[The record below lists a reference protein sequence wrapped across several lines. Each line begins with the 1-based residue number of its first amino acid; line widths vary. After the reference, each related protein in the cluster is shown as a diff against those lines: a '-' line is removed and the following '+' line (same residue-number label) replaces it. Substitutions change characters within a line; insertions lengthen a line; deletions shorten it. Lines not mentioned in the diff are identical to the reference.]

1 MQVTTAVTKAADAIL
16 RQILGESR
24 HDPYPLYHQLR
35 SLAPLYRSELD
46 GLWYASRFADC
57 HQILLDSRCGRK
69 PARAV
74 RGYGTSEEEFERF
87 RERMRTSMLTEN
99 PPEHTRL
106 RRLVSPF
113 FTLGR
118 IKALRPQVEELT
130 DARMQILAAKGE
142 ADAIAV
148 LAIPLPLTLMGEL
161 LGIPPDDCERCRELV
176 EATIAADRP
185 DAPKELIDRA
195 QCAGDTLQAYFID
208 LIARRQKAP
217 GDDLLSTLVAI
228 SDQGDRLTRDELIS
242 MAVLLF
248 IAGFTTTANLIGNG
262 LLALLKHPEQFAR
275 IQDNP
280 SLVPAAVEEMLRYD
294 PPVQTNGRTMLE
306 PIELSGQ
313 LLATREMVVTF
324 IGAANRDPERFADP
338 DRFNIGRSDNQHLSF
353 GGGIH
358 HCLGAGLARLEAQIV
373 FTQLVKRFAIVELIE
388 KDPPR
393 RPSLN
398 QHGLNAL
405 LVHVVP
411 R

>member
-1 MQVTTAVTKAADAIL
+1 MDSGTLPALLTATRSYSIPGAA
-16 RQILGESR
+16 GSR
-24 HDPYPLYHQLR
+24 AGRSGVMERAKR
-35 SLAPLYRSELD
+35 SLSVSGSGCGPLCSPTTLPNILAFGGWSARS
-46 GLWYASRFADC
+46 S
-57 HQILLDSRCGRK
+57 Q
-69 PARAV
+69 P
-74 RGYGTSEEEFERF
+74 
-87 RERMRTSMLTEN
+87 
-99 PPEHTRL
+99 
-106 RRLVSPF
+106 
-113 FTLGR
+113 GR
-118 IKALRPQVEELT
+118 IKALRPRVEELT
-130 DARMQILAAKGE
+130 DARMQLLAAKGE

-262 LLALLKHPEQFAR
+262 LLALLKHPEQFAC

-280 SLVPAAVEEMLRYD
+280 SLVPAAVEKMLRYD
-294 PPVQTNGRTMLE
+294 TPVQTNGRTMLE
-306 PIELSGQ
+306 PLELSGQ
-313 LLATREMVVTF
+313 VLAAREMVVT
-324 IGAANRDPERFADP
+324 
-338 DRFNIGRSDNQHLSF
+338 
-353 GGGIH
+353 
-358 HCLGAGLARLEAQIV
+358 
-373 FTQLVKRFAIVELIE
+373 LVKRFAIAELIV

-393 RPSLN
+393 RQSLN